1 MNKAPNKCHRTTT
14 KTEQFPAVSIMQKKN
29 ALIWWLFKVVLICCS
44 KDIAWL
50 IVFFPKRSSKD
61 KKLKLYWENR
71 WEKLF
76 RLECKQKRLCSSI
89 VIKTPLKLAL
99 QMVVLLHQRT
109 LDWLCRFKHN
119 SESQKSLANETPE
132 LRRRTQGELGMPMY
146 HNWPHLVLIHQPSI
160 HSKTKLLH
168 FIVQWSESTLCQ
180 RKPHVASVV
189 MLTVLFTHTH
199 RRAHM
204 LTHPTQERTIS
215 HTHCRIKETCWSQV
229 SWSISPIW
237 DGEKHSA
244 CQDGWQ

>member
-1 MNKAPNKCHRTTT
+1 
-14 KTEQFPAVSIMQKKN
+14 
-29 ALIWWLFKVVLICCS
+29 
-44 KDIAWL
+44 
-50 IVFFPKRSSKD
+50 
-61 KKLKLYWENR
+61 
-71 WEKLF
+71 
-76 RLECKQKRLCSSI
+76 
-89 VIKTPLKLAL
+89 
-99 QMVVLLHQRT
+99 MVVLLHQRT
-109 LDWLCRFKHN
+109 LDWLCRFQHN

-132 LRRRTQGELGMPMY
+132 LQRRTQGELGMPMY
-146 HNWPHLVLIHQPSI
+146 HNWPHLVLIHKPSI

-168 FIVQWSESTLCQ
+168 FIVQWSESNLCQ

-189 MLTVLFTHTH
+189 MLTGLFHTL

-204 LTHPTQERTIS
+204 LTYPTPERTIS